1 RTRRTRSL
9 PPLWPGSH
17 SPETLHLMLSLLAA
31 AESHRDWALAVIEDL
46 VRLESPS
53 TDKAALNRVGA
64 EIARLF
70 VELGARA
77 ATLPQERAGDHLR
90 IEIGRGE
97 EQVLVIGHFDTVWS
111 IGQIDTMPV
120 RREDGRLYG

>member
-1 RTRRTRSL
+1 
-9 PPLWPGSH
+9 
-17 SPETLHLMLSLLAA
+17 MLSLLAA
-31 AESHRDWALAVIEDL
+31 AESHRDWALTVIEDF

-77 ATLPQERAGDHLR
+77 VTLPQERSGDHLR
-90 IEIGRGE
+90 IEIGRGD
-97 EQVLVIGHFDTVWS
+97 EQVLVIGHFDTVWP

-120 RREDGRLYG
+120 RREEAGSTGQGRTT

>member
-31 AESHRDWALAVIEDL
+31 AESHRDWALTVIEDL

-53 TDKAALNRVGA
+53 TDKASLDRVGA

-77 ATLPQERAGDHLR
+77 TALPQERSGDHLR
-90 IEIGRGE
+90 IEIGRGDE
-97 EQVLVIGHFDTVWS
+97 PGLVLGHFDT
-111 IGQIDTMPV
+111 
-120 RREDGRLYG
+120 